1 MLTFENVL
9 EVFDDYLQ
17 EDTSLEIVLTKRGYT
32 VMCWDNALADWS
44 TSDFC
49 ATPEKLRDI
58 LVDSYMTFT
67 QEKMTGGKR
76 NLTPAEEQEIQ
87 SEGEKY
93 RRLCDE
99 ISK

>member
-17 EDTSLEIVLTKRGYT
+17 EDTNLEIVLTKRGYT
-32 VMCWDNALADWS
+32 VMCWDSTLKDWS

-58 LVDSYMTFT
+58 LVDSYMIFT
-67 QEKMTGGKR
+67 LAKMTGGTR
-76 NLTPAEEQEIQ
+76 NPTPAEEQEIQ
-87 SEGEKY
+87 SGGEKY

>member
-9 EVFDDYLQ
+9 EVFADYLQ
-17 EDTSLEIVLTKRGYT
+17 EDTNLDIVLTKRGYT
-32 VMCWDNALADWS
+32 VMCWDSILADWS

-58 LVDSYMTFT
+58 LVDSYMVFT
-67 QEKMTGGKR
+67 QAKMTGGTR

-87 SEGEKY
+87 SGCEKY

>member
-67 QEKMTGGKR
+67 EEKMTGGKR

-87 SEGEKY
+87 SGSKKY